1 LKCNF
6 SKSKI
11 IVFKKG
17 GKLKNT
23 ERRDMGGQNI
33 EIMDKFE
40 HLGITLEN
48 TGGIRKYP
56 LKQKA
61 IKH

>member
-1 LKCNF
+1 L

-11 IVFKKG
+11 EVFKKG

-23 ERRDMGGQNI
+23 KRRNMGGQNI
-33 EIMDKFE
+33 EIIDKSKY
-40 HLGITLEN
+40 LGITFEN
-48 TGGIRKYP
+48 TGGIRKHP

-61 IKH
+61 IRH